1 MRVLNLS
8 LVLVFVCLSPRAGA
22 VDLENGAEINE
33 VCAACHGEYGQGG
46 KNGEYP
52 RIAGQ
57 PAGYTFKQL
66 KLFQD
71 RSRPN
76 MPMVEHVDKREL
88 PDSDMEDISAY
99 LSKIVLPTRLPPVDE
114 TAPDFDAYQRLLQTK
129 RLMQIARA
137 EGDIENGKALYKKEC
152 RSCHGK
158 EGVGKSK
165 DNVPMLAG
173 QYTKY
178 LWRQVDKYLD
188 GTLVHDED
196 EPDSELLAEFTR
208 EEIRDIFAYL
218 SVADD

>member
-1 MRVLNLS
+1 MNFQTLLPTL
-8 LVLVFVCLSPRAGA
+8 LVVCLSTQAGA
-22 VDLENGAEINE
+22 VDLENGEEINE

-57 PAGYTFKQL
+57 PAGYLFKQL

-88 PDSDMEDISAY
+88 PDSDIEDISAY
-99 LSKIVLPTRLPPVDE
+99 LNNIVLPTKLPPVDE

-137 EGDIENGKALYKKEC
+137 EGNIENGKTLYNKEC

-158 EGVGKSK
+158 EGTGKQK

-173 QYTKY
+173 QYTSY
-178 LWRQVDKYLD
+178 LWRQADKYLD
-188 GTLVHDED
+188 GILIHDID
-196 EPDSELLAEFTR
+196 EPDNELLAEFTR
-208 EEIRDIFAYL
+208 DEIRDIFAYL

>member
-1 MRVLNLS
+1 MRMTNLS
-8 LVLVFVCLSPRAGA
+8 LVLVIVCLSPQARA
-22 VDLENGAEINE
+22 VDLDNGEEINE

-57 PAGYTFKQL
+57 PAGYLFKQL

-99 LSKIVLPTRLPPVDE
+99 LSNIILPTKLPPVDE

-137 EGDIENGKALYKKEC
+137 EGDIEKGETLYNKEC
-152 RSCHGK
+152 RSCHGRD
-158 EGVGKSK
+158 GIGKPK
-165 DNVPMLAG
+165 NDIPMLAG
-173 QYTKY
+173 QYTNY
-178 LWRQVDKYLD
+178 LWRQTEKYLD
-188 GTLVHDED
+188 GTLIHDID

-218 SVADD
+218 SVVDD